1 MTFAEAVAKAVV
13 DTIKEWA
20 AIKKKQERNQKAAAR
35 MEEQLSRGR
44 DRRITVKEA
53 AFQMIP
59 DAYHKASGDGEYPAN
74 ARQIMYAA
82 RPEIQRLTGQVL
94 NDTYFTQVLLPA
106 YIQEHPE
113 QTEDWDVVYDARG
126 HLWEPHT
133 GREISLGT
141 LGVREY
147 LDAMQPPELADLV
160 FELPEL
166 NREFPSKGPANRYGA
181 ILYVE
186 KEGFLPLLEQV
197 GLAERYDMAIMSS
210 KGMGTTAVRTL
221 IEDLSGQVKILAL
234 HDFDKSGFSILGT
247 LTRDTRRYTYTKEP
261 DVLDLGLRLEDV
273 EGRGLESEE
282 VIHPTD
288 PADNLELNGATPE
301 EVAFLRGQLLPD
313 GRYHGRRV
321 ELNAFTSDEF
331 VNWLESKL
339 EEHGISKVIPDAAT
353 LEYAY
358 RRAAGLR
365 RFRAIL
371 KNALHEVKRY
381 ASTLQVP
388 DELGDCVK
396 EELSKEPGQSWD
408 QVIENL
414 LPQDREE
421 G

>member
-1 MTFAEAVAKAVV
+1 
-13 DTIKEWA
+13 
-20 AIKKKQERNQKAAAR
+20 
-35 MEEQLSRGR
+35 
-44 DRRITVKEA
+44 
-53 AFQMIP
+53 
-59 DAYHKASGDGEYPAN
+59 
-74 ARQIMYAA
+74 
-82 RPEIQRLTGQVL
+82 
-94 NDTYFTQVLLPA
+94 
-106 YIQEHPE
+106 
-113 QTEDWDVVYDARG
+113 
-126 HLWEPHT
+126 
-133 GREISLGT
+133 
-141 LGVREY
+141 
-147 LDAMQPPELADLV
+147 
-160 FELPEL
+160 
-166 NREFPSKGPANRYGA
+166 
-181 ILYVE
+181 
-186 KEGFLPLLEQV
+186 
-197 GLAERYDMAIMSS
+197 MAIMSS
-210 KGMGTTAVRTL
+210 KGMGTTAVRAL
-221 IEDLSGQVKILAL
+221 IEELSGQVTILVL

-247 LTRDTRRYTYTKEP
+247 LTRDTRRYTYTTEP

-273 EGRGLESEE
+273 EGWELESEE

-331 VNWLESKL
+331 VTWLESKL

-371 KNALHEVKRY
+371 KDTLQDVKQY

-388 DELGDCVK
+388 DDLGDWVK

-408 QVIENL
+408 QAIENL
-414 LPQDREE
+414 LPQDGEE